1 MNSHRDDQINNSN
14 SSFALQRKKQH
25 PYKRFL
31 KIINMTTFCVISFS
45 GNTSYFALMIGLSFS
60 ILQYITSSFCF
71 PQRFYKTLLYF
82 IVKLG
87 SRPSP
92 GQL

>member
-1 MNSHRDDQINNSN
+1 MAS
-14 SSFALQRKKQH
+14 
-25 PYKRFL
+25 
-31 KIINMTTFCVISFS
+31 FCVISFS

-82 IVKLG
+82 SFVFAELKIFLFVDLNTMLDICRNKN
-87 SRPSP
+87 
-92 GQL
+92 QV